1 MIAVHSKF
9 NITEEIA
16 QTWLKAMN
24 SVTADLRKENK
35 INLQD
40 KELLDDYFNYTAYYL
55 IAANEGIEKE
65 QKIVQASE
73 KYY

>member
-1 MIAVHSKF
+1 
-9 NITEEIA
+9 
-16 QTWLKAMN
+16 MN

-40 KELLDDYFNYTAYYL
+40 KELLDDYFNYTAHYL

-65 QKIVQASE
+65 QKVVQASE